1 MLQELLKKY
10 LGEDAK
16 VTEFLN
22 EMKEQKI
29 YLSKEENIDTR
40 YQKLKGDYD
49 ALNTKNTEA
58 ETLIAELKK
67 ANGGNEELQG
77 KITQYEE
84 KIAEQEAQLKQLQAE
99 NAVKFE
105 LLAKGAKASDMDYLL
120 FKAKQLGELKLDK
133 EGNVKG
139 LNDLVEN
146 LKKTCQSNFEESS
159 KKKFDVK
166 KLPNDDEKKD
176 VITKERFDKMGYQEK
191 NKLYQ
196 ENKELYEQ
204 LRNGKED

>member
-1 MLQELLKKY
+1 MLHDLLIKHI
-10 LGEDAK
+10 GDEAK
-16 VTEFLN
+16 VAEI
-22 EMKEQKI
+22 EKDMKENKI
-29 YLSKEENIDTR
+29 YLSNEENIDTR
-40 YQKLKGDYD
+40 YKKSKADNDVLSAENAKLKSQIEG
-49 ALNTKNTEA
+49 LT
-58 ETLIAELKK
+58 K

-99 NAVKFE
+99 SAVKFE

>member
-1 MLQELLKKY
+1 MLHDLLIKHI
-10 LGEDAK
+10 GDEAK
-16 VTEFLN
+16 VAEI
-22 EMKEQKI
+22 EKDMKENKI
-29 YLSKEENIDTR
+29 YLSNEENIDTR
-40 YQKLKGDYD
+40 YKKSKADNDVLSAENAKLKSQIEG
-49 ALNTKNTEA
+49 LT
-58 ETLIAELKK
+58 K

>member
-22 EMKEQKI
+22 EMKEQKV

-49 ALNTKNTEA
+49 ALNAQNTEA
-58 ETLIAELKK
+58 QTLIEELKK
-67 ANGGNEELQG
+67 ASGGNEELQG
-77 KITQYEE
+77 KIKQYEAT
-84 KIAEQEAQLKQLQAE
+84 IAEQEAQLKQLQVE

-120 FKAKQLGELKLDK
+120 FKAKQLGELSLDK

-139 LNDLVEN
+139 LNDLVDN

-159 KKKFDVK
+159 KKKVDVK
-166 KLPNDDEKKD
+166 SLPNDEDNKD
-176 VITKERFDKMGYQEK
+176 TITKEQFDKMGYAEK